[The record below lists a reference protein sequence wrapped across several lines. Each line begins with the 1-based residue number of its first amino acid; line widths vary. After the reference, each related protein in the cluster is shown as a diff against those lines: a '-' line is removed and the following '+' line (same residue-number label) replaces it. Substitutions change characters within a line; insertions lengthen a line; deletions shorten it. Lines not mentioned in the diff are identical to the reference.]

1 MKKLIVTA
9 FASSCL
15 SLGVFAQ
22 GSININATVANDPGV
37 TLQGANAASTASATT
52 YFTGTLSLQIW
63 YLAGTSVPGN
73 INNLINTTDG
83 GQQAAANLVSDGFT
97 EVSTTTPTGSTV
109 GAVSGTV
116 SGGTLSFSPST
127 IGLSSTVPTASTNVL
142 AIVGTAVGG
151 ANAGWEGVLAFV
163 NPTGGN
169 PNQSGGLPPAALTG
183 WGALN
188 DNLVLDPTASP
199 EPTTIAFAALGL
211 GSFLIAR
218 RRK

>member
-9 FASSCL
+9 FATSCL

-22 GSININATVANDPGV
+22 GSININATLANDPGV
-37 TLQGANAASTASATT
+37 TLQGVNAASTSLATT

-63 YLAGTSVPGN
+63 YLSGTTVPGN
-73 INNLINTTDG
+73 INNLINTSGG
-83 GQQAAANLVSDGFT
+83 GQQAAANLVTDGFT
-97 EVSTTTPTGSTV
+97 EVSTTTSTGSTV
-109 GAVSGTV
+109 GSVSGAV
-116 SGGTLSFSPST
+116 NGGTLAFSPST

-142 AIVGTAVGG
+142 AIVGQAVGG

-169 PNQSGGLPPAALTG
+169 PNQNGGLPPAALTG

-188 DNLVLDPTASP
+188 ENLVLSSPVP
-199 EPTTIAFAALGL
+199 EPTSIAFAAFGL